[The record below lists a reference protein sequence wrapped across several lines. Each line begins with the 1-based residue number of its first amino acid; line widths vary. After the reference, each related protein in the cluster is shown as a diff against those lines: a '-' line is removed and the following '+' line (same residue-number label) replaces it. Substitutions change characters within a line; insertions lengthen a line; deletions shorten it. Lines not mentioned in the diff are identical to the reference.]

1 MGGAAGAKYSD
12 CTAAINSIVLDG
24 LDLHVDSQLSFR
36 LVSGATTNEVCGMI
50 AARGKQM
57 GILIGVHQRI
67 EGIEFK
73 NGSDW
78 VPYVSNPHVSRN
90 CAVGFGETVGLQ
102 WVGFSLA
109 PGRTITPDELG
120 PDRMGYG
127 LRFTLRNF
135 RTRFQ
140 VIPIVHACLDL
151 NIVEFNV
158 VSVHV
163 IRIGKPRIVTSVDST
178 IDYRQA

>member
-1 MGGAAGAKYSD
+1 
-12 CTAAINSIVLDG
+12 VLDG
-24 LDLHVDSQLSFR
+24 LDLQVDSRLSFR
-36 LVSGATTNEVCGMI
+36 LVSGATTDEVRGMI
-50 AARGKQM
+50 TARGKQM
-57 GILIGVHQRI
+57 GMLIGMHQQI

-73 NGSDW
+73 NGPDW
-78 VPYVSNPHVSRN
+78 VPYDSNPRVTRD
-90 CAVGFGETVGLQ
+90 CAVGFGETLGFQ

-109 PGRTITPDELG
+109 PGQTITPDELG

-127 LRFTLRNF
+127 FRFTLRNF

-151 NIVEFNV
+151 DIAEYNV

-163 IRIGKPRIVTSVDST
+163 IRIDRPRIVTSVDST

>member
-1 MGGAAGAKYSD
+1 MGGGGGAKYSD
-12 CTAAINSIVLDG
+12 CTAAIISIELDG
-24 LDLHVDSQLSFR
+24 LDLKVTSFLSFR
-36 LVSGATTNEVCGMI
+36 LVSGATTDEVCGMI
-50 AARGKQM
+50 TERGKQM
-57 GILIGVHQRI
+57 GMLIGAHQQI

-73 NGSDW
+73 NGPDW
-78 VPYVSNPHVSRN
+78 VPYASNPKVARDCS
-90 CAVGFGETVGLQ
+90 VGFGETLGLQ

-109 PGRTITPDELG
+109 RGRTITPDELG

-127 LRFTLRNF
+127 FRFTLRNF

-140 VIPIVHACLDL
+140 VIPILHACLDL
-151 NIVEFNV
+151 DIAEYNV

-163 IRIGKPRIVTSVDST
+163 IRIARPRIVTSVDST